1 MYYSEKYTFYKIIE
15 LYIIFVASNERCF
28 LNGGYMKQIQYLNYF
43 IRYKAMKLLNA
54 MNFPT
59 EIEFFDILNWKT

>member
-1 MYYSEKYTFYKIIE
+1 MKSGS
-15 LYIIFVASNERCF
+15 LDS
-28 LNGGYMKQIQYLNYF
+28 GYMKQIHYINCF
-43 IRYKAMKLLNA
+43 THYKDIELLNA

>member
-1 MYYSEKYTFYKIIE
+1 MESGSLDNK
-15 LYIIFVASNERCF
+15 
-28 LNGGYMKQIQYLNYF
+28 YMKQIQYQNCF
-43 IRYKAMKLLNA
+43 THYKDMELLNA